1 MTRKVMARIHSL
13 DGEQREVTIIDE
25 VRQGNTIT
33 YHVEL
38 ANGIRCT
45 AIYNVFNGDYYAD
58 DKYGILKGGG
68 Q

>member
-1 MTRKVMARIHSL
+1 MAKIHSL
-13 DGEQREVTIIDE
+13 DGELREVTIVGE
-25 VRQGNTIT
+25 VRQGNSII

-38 ANGIRCT
+38 SNGIRCT